1 MAVRFALGE
10 PPTERVQPGDR
21 TMKQENDWDETCEID
36 DLPASSAIAALRP
49 NRYGSLRDL
58 PDDELADPAELEQQA
73 IMQDWGPILALPVK
87 GRRQAFEPSVDE
99 SGKVEGAFGSVDF
112 DRLKPEFDKARY
124 KADRL
129 RGQRENVLIM
139 LGIVK
144 ERLPGKAKYRVLKS
158 LQMGFIELEDIVS
171 EDMRA
176 LAGLWLRA
184 RRLQE
189 EIAEL
194 REVSR
199 TKRERRAMAWL
210 EA

>member
-1 MAVRFALGE
+1 M
-10 PPTERVQPGDR
+10 
-21 TMKQENDWDETCEID
+21 
-36 DLPASSAIAALRP
+36 
-49 NRYGSLRDL
+49 
-58 PDDELADPAELEQQA
+58 
-73 IMQDWGPILALPVK
+73 ALPVK
-87 GRRQAFEPSVDE
+87 GRRQEFKPSVDE

-112 DRLKPEFDKARY
+112 DRLKSGFDKAQY

-129 RGQRENVLIM
+129 REQRENVLIM

-144 ERLPGKAKYRVLKS
+144 ERLPGRAKYRVLKF
-158 LQMGFIELEDIVS
+158 LQMGFIELEDIVN

-189 EIAEL
+189 EIIEL
-194 REVSR
+194 REASR
-199 TKRERRAMAWL
+199 AKRERRATAWL